1 MNRAPAP
8 RLADRVRTILVP
20 TDYSAP
26 AGHALDHAEQIA
38 RQTGARLVL
47 LHIFDDAD
55 YIVSTALGLARK
67 QPEVE
72 AYRAE
77 MYRQAESSLRSV
89 AAGVRQRGLEVE
101 AVISEGPSACR
112 ITQAAGEYRAD
123 LVVVSARGRTG
134 WRARAVGTVA
144 EQVVR
149 YAPCP
154 VLVVLPHRT
163 EMPADELA
171 TGLRA
176 PPLAL
181 RHLLVA
187 TDFSDDARHA
197 VEVAR
202 DIALEAG
209 AELTLLHAMLP
220 QEYAVGQPDFGP
232 HGTGVE
238 TVYETVRD
246 TAARVVEEECAKL
259 EAVGVR
265 AEPLLLRGL
274 ASDRIVDAAR
284 ASGAGLIVL
293 AAQGVSAWTL
303 ALLGSTAQRVL
314 HAAPC
319 PVLIVRRTAY
329 RRLEEQAGA
338 AAVAIAN

>member
-1 MNRAPAP
+1 MNRGPAP
-8 RLADRVRTILVP
+8 RLADRLRTILVP
-20 TDYSAP
+20 TDYSAA

-47 LHIFDDAD
+47 LHVFDDAD
-55 YIVSTALGLARK
+55 YIVSTALGLAHK

-77 MYRQAESSLRSV
+77 MHRQAESSLRSV
-89 AAGVRQRGLEVE
+89 AAGVAQRGLAVD

-123 LVVVSARGRTG
+123 LVVLAARGRTG
-134 WRARAVGTVA
+134 WRARSVGTVA

-149 YAPCP
+149 YSPCP
-154 VLVVLPHRT
+154 VLVVLPHRP

-176 PPLAL
+176 PPLNV

-187 TDFSDDARHA
+187 TDFSDDARQA
-197 VEVAR
+197 VQLAR

-238 TVYETVRD
+238 TIYETIRD
-246 TAARVVEEECAKL
+246 AAARVVEEECAQL
-259 EAVGVR
+259 EALGVR

-274 ASDRIVDAAR
+274 ASDRIVEAAR

-293 AAQGVSAWTL
+293 AAQGVSAWSL

-319 PVLIVRRTAY
+319 PVLIVRQPAHC
-329 RRLEEQAGA
+329 RLAEPA
-338 AAVAIAN
+338 AADRVAP